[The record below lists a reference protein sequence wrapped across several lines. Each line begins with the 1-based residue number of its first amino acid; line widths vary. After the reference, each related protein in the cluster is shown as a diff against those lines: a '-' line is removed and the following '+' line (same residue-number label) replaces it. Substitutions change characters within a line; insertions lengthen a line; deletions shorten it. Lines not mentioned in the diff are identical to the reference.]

1 MKALLNSDS
10 TTISPISPINP
21 RNFTQPKIQTSLH
34 FSPKDN
40 HHHRLIRRK
49 ARFTTKSVID
59 SAAIDQLGISEG
71 SLRNLFDFV
80 SELQVSETQ
89 SDRVGS
95 SSQGL
100 HWLHSFQGEDEKG
113 EGIVLQSRY
122 PWEGSDR
129 DYDYEELLSRVFN
142 ILRENNPELAGD
154 RRRTVMRPPQ
164 VLREGTKKTVLVN
177 FMDLCK
183 TILSLIRV
191 IVLLLDFFFLSQL
204 LPSSELLWI
213 TLATLTIVHSG
224 CDITL
229 AARLF
234 TSAARHPARL
244 LELLW
249 ITLPTLTVVH
259 SGCDITL
266 AARLFTSA
274 ARHPARL
281 LG

>member
-49 ARFTTKSVID
+49 ARDSRIRFLKSD
-59 SAAIDQLGISEG
+59 S
-71 SLRNLFDFV
+71 FDFV

-95 SSQGL
+95 SSQGVGL
-100 HWLHSFQGEDEKG
+100 ICICVYSILFYFNCVRHCSRNNLIFHPLNCVGEDEKG

-183 TILSLIRV
+183 TYV
-191 IVLLLDFFFLSQL
+191 
-204 LPSSELLWI
+204 
-213 TLATLTIVHSG
+213 
-224 CDITL
+224 
-229 AARLF
+229 
-234 TSAARHPARL
+234 
-244 LELLW
+244 
-249 ITLPTLTVVH
+249 
-259 SGCDITL
+259 
-266 AARLFTSA
+266 
-274 ARHPARL
+274 
-281 LG
+281 